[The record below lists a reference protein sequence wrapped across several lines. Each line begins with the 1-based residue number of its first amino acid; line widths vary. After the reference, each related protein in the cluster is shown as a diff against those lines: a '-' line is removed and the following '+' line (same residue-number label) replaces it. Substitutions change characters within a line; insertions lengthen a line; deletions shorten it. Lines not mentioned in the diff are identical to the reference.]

1 MFIVDGQQKRFCD
14 GVTRRTFLQVG
25 GLALG
30 GASLPQLLQA
40 EEAHGASGG
49 HKGIIMIYMPGGPP
63 HQDFY
68 DLKPDAPPEVRGEF
82 DPIDTN
88 VPGVQICELLPQ
100 LAARMD
106 RLAIIRSL
114 VGSDGAHAS
123 SLCSTGYSFGR
134 HPPGGAPNY
143 GSNVSAL
150 EGPTS
155 PAIPACADLSE
166 RMQHAPYN
174 IGGPGFLGS
183 SHGPFR
189 PDGEVRENLTVSGEM
204 LARLDDRKSLLAA
217 FDRYRQSA
225 DAART
230 QSAGALGDDHTA
242 LALDI
247 LTSSRLARALDLE
260 QEDPRVR
267 ERYGVDDPKV
277 LPYSQYGYAALM
289 SRFLVARRLIEAGVR
304 CVTVSFADFDWHG
317 SNFKF
322 GRKVLPLF
330 DQGMSAL
337 IDDLYDRRL
346 ERDVSV
352 VAWGEF
358 GRTPRINN
366 NAGRDHWPLVS
377 CALLA
382 GGGMRTG
389 QVIGATN
396 RLGEHAAQRPVH
408 YGEVLATLYR
418 NLGINVAEATVR
430 DLNGRPRYLVD
441 GHAPIRELA

>member
-1 MFIVDGQQKRFCD
+1 MLIVDGRQKQFCD
-14 GVTRRTFLQVG
+14 RISRRTFLNVG

-30 GASLPQLLQA
+30 GVCLPQLLQA
-40 EEAHGASGG
+40 EQSTGVRNG

-68 DLKPDAPPEVRGEF
+68 DLKPDAPAEVRGEF
-82 DPIDTN
+82 DPIDTS
-88 VPGVQICELLPQ
+88 VPGIQICELLPK

-106 RLAIIRSL
+106 RLSIIRSL

-123 SLCSTGYSFGR
+123 SLCSTGYPFGR
-134 HPPGGAPNY
+134 SPPGGAPNI
-143 GSNVSAL
+143 GSVVSAI

-166 RMQHAPYN
+166 RMQHTPYN

-183 SHGPFR
+183 NHAPFR
-189 PDGEVRENLTVSGEM
+189 PDGEVRENLSVSGEV
-204 LARLDDRKSLLAA
+204 LARLDDRKSLLTS
-217 FDRYRQSA
+217 FDRFRQSA
-225 DAART
+225 DASR
-230 QSAGALGDDHTA
+230 SAGAALDDNTA

-247 LTSSRLARALDLE
+247 LTSSRLAKALDLG
-260 QEDPRVR
+260 QEDPRLR
-267 ERYGVDDPKV
+267 ERYGTDDEKV
-277 LPYSQYGYAALM
+277 LPYSYLGYKALM
-289 SRFLVARRLIEAGVR
+289 SRFLLARRLIEAGVR

-322 GRKVLPLF
+322 ARNVLPLF

-337 IDDLYDRRL
+337 VDDLHDRGL
-346 ERDVSV
+346 ARDVSV

-358 GRTPRINN
+358 GRTPRINKD
-366 NAGRDHWPLVS
+366 AGRDHWPQVS

-382 GGGMRTG
+382 GGGMQTG

-396 RLGEHAAQRPVH
+396 RLGEHAVQRPVH
-408 YGEVLATLYR
+408 YDEVLATLYR
-418 NLGINVAEATVR
+418 NLGINVEQATVR

-441 GHAPIRELA
+441 GHSPIRELA